1 MFLGDYRELQGEWI
15 PFKKLGYPTLE
26 KLFQDVPG
34 FKITQVNG
42 DWVVDAIAS
51 QETQHIA
58 SMVARQKT
66 NKKQIIKLNHTVSF
80 IILGLTNYLCDIVTL
95 LDLI

>member
-1 MFLGDYRELQGEWI
+1 MVQCRLENVLGDYKELQGEWI
-15 PFKKLGYPTLE
+15 PFKKLGYSTLE

-34 FKITQVNG
+34 FKITQING
-42 DWVVDAIAS
+42 EWVVDAIAS

-66 NKKQIIKLNHTVSF
+66 SKKQTLKFNYSVSEH
-80 IILGLTNYLCDIVTL
+80 I
-95 LDLI
+95 